1 MKTGRSFPNAF
12 TLIELLVVIAVI
24 AILAALLQPAL
35 ASAKD
40 KAGQTVC
47 LNNGRQI
54 GLAATLYTYD
64 ADGRLPLCQ
73 NWGRAWGRDHALRR
87 DSVWMPELL
96 EPYIGKNTGA
106 PRPGQRRQS
115 RLPQSVFACP
125 VGVRTDDTR
134 VAWMGK
140 LFVKNDHVTYV
151 WNHIYLKKVRNTYE
165 VQRPVSGRRASDCV
179 SSSIAALAWELPCYN
194 PDQMPHRKGLVLS
207 YLDGHL
213 ARVPGST
220 KEHSW
225 WAYHSR
231 DGWEE
236 AGTPAATATNLRRLA
251 RCWFC
256 VGLRHALG
264 L

>member
-1 MKTGRSFPNAF
+1 M
-12 TLIELLVVIAVI
+12 
-24 AILAALLQPAL
+24 
-35 ASAKD
+35 
-40 KAGQTVC
+40 
-47 LNNGRQI
+47 NNGRQI

-106 PRPGQRRQS
+106 PRPGQRRQP

-134 VAWMGK
+134 AGWMGE

-179 SSSIAALAWELPCYN
+179 SPSIAALTWELPCYN
-194 PDQMPHRKGLVLS
+194 PDQMPIVRAWFCRILTDIPPVCLATRTSIVGGPTIAAT
-207 YLDGHL
+207 DG
-213 ARVPGST
+213 RRQS
-220 KEHSW
+220 
-225 WAYHSR
+225 
-231 DGWEE
+231 
-236 AGTPAATATNLRRLA
+236 TPAATTTKSRRLA

-264 L
+264 H